1 MIFKTKKIR
10 LLCLLNVAVVFVFE
24 VVVVVVTMRAIAI
37 PIRAIERIVR
47 NTQNFEHF
55 KANLLK

>member
-1 MIFKTKKIR
+1 M
-10 LLCLLNVAVVFVFE
+10 AVVFVFE

-47 NTQNFEHF
+47 NTQNFKHF